1 MSKYGKTPSN
11 QLPSQ
16 RRRLRPR
23 ERACVKGRPGTPD
36 ARLPTLAGAG
46 CLRLPGASAGDPA
59 YGLSEQVEIGADAV
73 GQVGD
78 HVHRRTRRRVDAG
91 GRTT

>member
-46 CLRLPGASAGDPA
+46 CLRLGVISVAVQEL
-59 YGLSEQVEIGADAV
+59 GLRA
-73 GQVGD
+73 
-78 HVHRRTRRRVDAG
+78 
-91 GRTT
+91 